1 VKQLHYKL
9 SVAMLGIVLALG
21 AAFYVV
27 DRYSVGV
34 AYEELTQ
41 RLNAP
46 LAKYL
51 AESKPLIANG
61 IVDNEALS
69 SLAMQAMN
77 INPASEIF
85 LLDPDGTV
93 LGHALPAE
101 EVVLDRVAIEP
112 IEDLLAGSRALPIKG
127 ASPRDGGAM
136 KVFTAFPVID
146 MASADALAGYLY
158 VVLGGSQYDAIAAQ
172 VLRSDRQRV
181 VAASI
186 LLLVIAAFVAG
197 TVLFAYLTRRLRHL
211 TADVGRSTTN
221 GFDAS
226 PIIEPVAEPRDEID
240 RLRNAC
246 HSMQQTIEQQIQSLQ
261 ENDKVRREL
270 FTNISHDLRTPLA
283 SMHGYIETLLIK
295 DEVLDAKTRSKYLE
309 IARKH
314 AIHLSRLIQD
324 LFELA
329 VLDSGRVSPNFEE
342 FPLVDLIYDV
352 VQEFELQ
359 ARDSQVEL
367 RVEPAQD
374 AIVVRADLSLIQRV
388 LENLV
393 GNALKH
399 TPAGGAVTISARP
412 AAAGVGVSVADTGRG
427 IPDTALPHIFDRF
440 YKSTAGDEDDNRST
454 GLGLAIAKRILE
466 LHGSEIRVAS
476 REQRGTRFDF
486 DLFSNASAA

>member
-9 SVAMLGIVLALG
+9 SVAMLAIVLTLG
-21 AAFYVV
+21 AAFYII
-27 DRYSVGV
+27 DRYSIRVS
-34 AYEELTQ
+34 YEELTQ

-51 AESKPLIANG
+51 AESKSLITNG
-61 IVDNEALS
+61 IVDREALS

-85 LLDPDGTV
+85 LIGPDGEI
-93 LGHALPAE
+93 LGHALPAD

-112 IEDLLAGSRALPIKG
+112 IEELLAGNRSLPIKG
-127 ASPRDGGAM
+127 VSPRDAEAM
-136 KVFTAFPVID
+136 KVFTAFPVQ
-146 MASADALAGYLY
+146 DAATGDELAGYLY
-158 VVLGGSQYDAIAAQ
+158 VVLGGTQYDTIAAQ

-181 VAASI
+181 VAASM
-186 LLLVIAAFVAG
+186 LLLVTAAFFAG
-197 TVLFAYLTRRLRHL
+197 ALLFAFLTRRLRSL
-211 TADVGRSTTN
+211 TSDVGRLTAS
-221 GFDAS
+221 GFDSSSTIA
-226 PIIEPVAEPRDEID
+226 EVAEPGDEID

-246 HSMQQTIEQQIQSLQ
+246 HLMQQTIEQQLQSLQ

-283 SMHGYIETLLIK
+283 SMQGYIETLLIK
-295 DEVLDAKTRSKYLE
+295 DDVLDARTRSQYLE

-329 VLDSGRVSPNFEE
+329 VLDSGRMAPNFEE
-342 FPLVDLIYDV
+342 FPLIDLIYDV

-359 ARDSQVEL
+359 AKEARVEL
-367 RVEPAQD
+367 KVEPPEEAV
-374 AIVVRADLSLIQRV
+374 IVHADLSLIQRV

-399 TPAGGAVTISARP
+399 TPPGGRVTISARP
-412 AAAGVGVSVADTGRG
+412 AAARVGVSVADTGRG
-427 IPDTALPHIFDRF
+427 ISCDALPYIFDRF
-440 YKSTAGDEDDNRST
+440 YKSTGDDEDASRST

-466 LHGSEIRVAS
+466 LHGSEIRVES

-486 DLFSNASAA
+486 DLFASASAA